1 LSREVN
7 TFGIFIAV
15 LAALF
20 VLMGSW
26 HEVRRESGSG
36 TEISPDVN
44 EGLQAQAFQEERLWL
59 PIAGGSITE

>member
-7 TFGIFIAV
+7 RFGIFIAV

-20 VLMGSW
+20 VLMASW
-26 HEVRRESGSG
+26 HEVRGESGPA
-36 TEISPDVN
+36 TEISQSVN
-44 EGLQAQAFQEERLWL
+44 EGLQAKAFQEERLWL

>member
-7 TFGIFIAV
+7 TFAIFIAV

-20 VLMGSW
+20 VFMASW
-26 HEVRRESGSG
+26 HEVRRESGLG
-36 TEISPDVN
+36 TVISPNVN
-44 EGLQAQAFQEERLWL
+44 EGLQAQAIQEERPRL